1 MQKLIL
7 IIICALVTILY
18 GINPA
23 FSEIG
28 SLQSVVSRLE
38 HVTGQKITIVIED
51 SSNPDAYLHPTGYII
66 MTTGLLKFL
75 EDEAE
80 VAFVIGHE
88 FAHFVKGHYK
98 GEAGVLGIS
107 REICFK
113 DELLKEI
120 EADAH
125 GLKIIEAAGYDPAA
139 SFTVLNK
146 LRSYGIGQ
154 LSPLERRIN
163 ALLTNV
169 SNRKSNVTSN

>member
-7 IIICALVTILY
+7 IIISCVLVIILS
-18 GINPA
+18 GKGHA
-23 FSEIG
+23 FSEMG

-38 HVTGQKITIVIED
+38 HVTGQKINIVIED
-51 SSNPDAYLHPTGYII
+51 SSNPDAYLHPMGYVII
-66 MTTGLLKFL
+66 TTGLLKFL
-75 EDEAE
+75 EYDEAE
-80 VAFVIGHE
+80 LAFVIGHE

-98 GEAGVLGIS
+98 GETGVLGIS

-169 SNRKSNVTSN
+169 SN

>member
-23 FSEIG
+23 FSEMG

-38 HVTGQKITIVIED
+38 HVTGQKINIVMED
-51 SSNPDAYLHPTGYII
+51 SSNLDAYLHPTGYII

-80 VAFVIGHE
+80 DAFVIGHE
-88 FAHFVKGHYK
+88 FAHFVKGHYE
-98 GEAGVLGIS
+98 GETGDLGIS
-107 REICFK
+107 REISFE

-120 EADAH
+120 EADAQ
-125 GLKIIEAAGYDPAA
+125 GLKIIEAAGNDAAA
-139 SFTVLNK
+139 SVTVLNK

-169 SNRKSNVTSN
+169 SNGKNNVTSN

>member
-7 IIICALVTILY
+7 IIISCVLVIILS
-18 GINPA
+18 GKGHA
-23 FSEIG
+23 FSEMG
-28 SLQSVVSRLE
+28 SLQSFVSRLE
-38 HVTGQKITIVIED
+38 HVTGQKINIVIED
-51 SSNPDAYLHPTGYII
+51 SSNPDAYLHPMGYVII
-66 MTTGLLKFL
+66 TTGLLKFL
-75 EDEAE
+75 EYDED
-80 VAFVIGHE
+80 E
-88 FAHFVKGHYK
+88 FANFVKGHYK
-98 GEAGVLGIS
+98 GETGVLGIS

-154 LSPLERRIN
+154 LSPLEKRIN
-163 ALLTNV
+163 RLLTNV
-169 SNRKSNVTSN
+169 SNRKNNVTSN

>member
-23 FSEIG
+23 FSEMG
-28 SLQSVVSRLE
+28 SVQSVVSRLE
-38 HVTGQKITIVIED
+38 HVTGQKINIVIED
-51 SSNPDAYLHPTGYII
+51 SSNLDAYLHPTGYII

-98 GEAGVLGIS
+98 GETGVLGIS

-113 DELLKEI
+113 DEFLKEI

-169 SNRKSNVTSN
+169 SN